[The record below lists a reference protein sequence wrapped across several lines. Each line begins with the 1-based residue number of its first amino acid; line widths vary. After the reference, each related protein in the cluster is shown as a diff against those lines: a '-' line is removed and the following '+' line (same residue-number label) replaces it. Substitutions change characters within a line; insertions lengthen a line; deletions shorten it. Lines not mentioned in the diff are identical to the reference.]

1 MRECVNEMKI
11 SFCARSE
18 NEAFARACVSSFVS
32 QLDPYVSE
40 LAELKTAVSEAVTNA
55 VVHGYRGVRGG
66 VIYMHIKLFADRRV
80 YIKIRD
86 KGCGIEDIALAMQP
100 LYTTAPEE
108 ERAGL
113 GFAVMESFTDRLRVK
128 SSPGR
133 GTALVMEKTL
143 QERTENGSFENKREI
158 SGARRRKSGTGT
170 PVCQSVSGKGD

>member
-1 MRECVNEMKI
+1 MKI
-11 SFCARSE
+11 SFSARSE

-113 GFAVMESFTDRLRVK
+113 GRYGKLHRQTQGKKLARQGHGSCHGKDLA
-128 SSPGR
+128 G
-133 GTALVMEKTL
+133 
-143 QERTENGSFENKREI
+143 EN
-158 SGARRRKSGTGT
+158 
-170 PVCQSVSGKGD
+170 